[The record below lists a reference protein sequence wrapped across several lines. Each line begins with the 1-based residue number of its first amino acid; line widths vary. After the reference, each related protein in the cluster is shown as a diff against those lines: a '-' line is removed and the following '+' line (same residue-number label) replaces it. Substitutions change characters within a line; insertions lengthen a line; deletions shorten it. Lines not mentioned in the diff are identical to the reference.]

1 MRGPLLKCSGE
12 QVRRATD
19 SECLGAELAKVLSQ
33 ELMKSR
39 ERPGQRGFVDVEA
52 EGKLEQEPPEDNRLN
67 VGDVMGV
74 DHDPGGIPSGPAYT
88 PGAASSSG
96 GTVRMPTIPE
106 ERPERSGIP

>member
-52 EGKLEQEPPEDNRLN
+52 EGKPEQ
-67 VGDVMGV
+67 GDVMGV